1 MMSVTPTASVS
12 PARADA
18 QVAELAHVLER
29 TASWLRRTLRA
40 EEWNAVA
47 LAVLDELDRNGP
59 RRVTEL
65 AAQERASQ
73 PGMTG
78 IVSRLEA
85 AGLVERA
92 PDPSDGRASLVS
104 ATGAGHAYIAG
115 RHARRTEFLAERIT
129 TLSAHD
135 QRALLDATHALATL
149 IDTPSP
155 DPPAAQRTAQGT
167 TQKTST
173 PTTPAGPTG
182 PDAAAATTPNTRE
195 TRTEGEPS

>member
-1 MMSVTPTASVS
+1 MVLVTPTAPAS
-12 PARADA
+12 PVRHDA
-18 QVAELAHVLER
+18 QVAELAQVLER

-92 PDPSDGRASLVS
+92 PDPSDGRATLVS

-115 RHARRTEFLAERIT
+115 RHVRRTEFLAERIT

-135 QRALLDATHALATL
+135 RRALLDATRALAALVDGPAPNGPTGP
-149 IDTPSP
+149 TAR
-155 DPPAAQRTAQGT
+155 AAQHTP
-167 TQKTST
+167 T
-173 PTTPAGPTG
+173 PTTPAGPTV
-182 PDAAAATTPNTRE
+182 PRAAAADTPTTRE

>member
-1 MMSVTPTASVS
+1 MTPTASVS
-12 PARADA
+12 PVLADA
-18 QVAELAHVLER
+18 QVAELARVLER

-104 ATGAGHAYIAG
+104 ATRAGHAYIAG

-135 QRALLDATHALATL
+135 RRTLLAAAPALAAL
-149 IDTPSP
+149 VDTPSP
-155 DPPAAQRTAQGT
+155 QAPPAPTPP
-167 TQKTST
+167 T

-182 PDAAAATTPNTRE
+182 PDDEAAGTPTTRE